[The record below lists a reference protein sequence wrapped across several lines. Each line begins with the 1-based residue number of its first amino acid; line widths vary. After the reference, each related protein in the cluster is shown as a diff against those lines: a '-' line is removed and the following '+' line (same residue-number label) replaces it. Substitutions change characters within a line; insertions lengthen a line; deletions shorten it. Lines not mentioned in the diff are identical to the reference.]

1 MSEPLPLFP
10 ETYGFV
16 PLLEKVRASVQADV
30 ARVEASGSG
39 VLAESR
45 RMAPQPAASGG
56 VAAPG
61 ELSTG
66 RVADAEA

>member
-16 PLLEKVRASVQADV
+16 PLLEKVQASVKADV
-30 ARVEASGSG
+30 ARAEAAEPG

-45 RMAPQPAASGG
+45 RMAPQSAASGG

>member
-16 PLLEKVRASVQADV
+16 PLLEKVQASVKADV
-30 ARVEASGSG
+30 ARVEATGSG

-45 RMAPQPAASGG
+45 RMASPSTASGG
-56 VAAPG
+56 DAAPG

-66 RVADAEA
+66 RVTDTEA